1 MNTQEAVTQLLS
13 DIATL
18 KVSLATKEK
27 ELLSHR
33 DDLKKLLGAVEA
45 GSGVKHA
52 SDKPGI
58 GRPPGVRGENVT
70 AGVLKFMSEVAV
82 EGGPGVSRAD
92 LLKQFPGRES
102 AVQAAMRVHNI
113 AGRIYN
119 TTDHR
124 WFYNTIQPSEV
135 VPEVTETVDDAQQ
148 ELPNTD
154 VPSA

>member
-1 MNTQEAVTQLLS
+1 MNTQEAVTQLLN

-45 GSGVKHA
+45 GSGVK
-52 SDKPGI
+52 SQTKPGQ
-58 GRPPGVRGENVT
+58 GRPAGVRGENVT
-70 AGVLKFMSEVAV
+70 AGVLKYMSESAT

-92 LLKQFPGRES
+92 LLKQFPGRDS
-102 AVQAAMRVHNI
+102 AVQAAIRVHNL

-124 WFYNTIQPSEV
+124 WFYNSVQPSD
-135 VPEVTETVDDAQQ
+135 TVDAAVAQQ
-148 ELPNTD
+148 ELDVNTT
-154 VPSA
+154 PSEQSANS